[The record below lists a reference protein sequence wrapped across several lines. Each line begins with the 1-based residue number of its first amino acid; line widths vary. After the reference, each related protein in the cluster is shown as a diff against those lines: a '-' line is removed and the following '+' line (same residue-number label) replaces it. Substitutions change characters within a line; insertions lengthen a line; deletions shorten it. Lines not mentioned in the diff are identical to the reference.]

1 MLPRSN
7 LLHLLLYI
15 WMKMVLNKPIII
27 LIYFFILLIPFM
39 FLRKKIE
46 LGSVF
51 FLFPMVICHIC
62 SYVSKVH
69 LYFSTERTKYICKAQ
84 QFHYKY
90 VTCKSTTLWRSC
102 NSKIYK
108 CFPCFQTIVGV
119 GQLHYMLYLFQSCCL
134 DFCFPIVYIYSL
146 GLKCTY
152 YFKVRWLRSFGV
164 FAICFCIKNNVS

>member
-7 LLHLLLYI
+7 LLHLLPYI

-27 LIYFFILLIPFM
+27 LIYFFILLIP
-39 FLRKKIE
+39 
-46 LGSVF
+46 SH
-51 FLFPMVICHIC
+51 PH
-62 SYVSKVH
+62 VSKVH

-84 QFHYKY
+84 QFPYKY

-102 NSKIYK
+102 SCKIYK
-108 CFPCFQTIVGV
+108 CFPCLQTIVGV

-152 YFKVRWLRSFGV
+152 YFKVRWLGSFCV
-164 FAICFCIKNNVS
+164 LLYAFVLRIMFPNVEMVCNGLMSSTSFPGTL